1 MKLEMEALQYFQMME
16 EQAEYDN
23 DELEKVNDLLTEK
36 EKEIQDLEA
45 EKGIR

>member
-1 MKLEMEALQYFQMME
+1 MME

-23 DELEKVNDLLTEK
+23 DELEKVNGLLKEK

-45 EKGIR
+45 EV